1 MSATGLDAL
10 VGSEVTLHLRGGQ
23 QLRGLLRKANA
34 EALVLEGH
42 TLSVVRRDAVD
53 AWVTETT
60 AEARALLLDL
70 HDDDPDAPVPTRLQ
84 LKRRASVLSP
94 PVDVTWEAW
103 DNDAARVSL
112 GLLVDSL
119 SEALAYVRD
128 RYGSEA
134 LAPLRAIRV
143 HAPAPPDAN
152 RRNDT
157 FVIDADPTRGP
168 LGRPNKDALVHALE
182 RDL

>member
-10 VGSEVTLHLRGGQ
+10 VGSEITLHLRGGQ
-23 QLRGLLRKANA
+23 QLRGLLRKAGA

-42 TLSVVRRDAVD
+42 TLSVVRREAVD
-53 AWVTETT
+53 AWATEAT

-84 LKRRASVLSP
+84 LKRRASALSP
-94 PVDVTWEAW
+94 SVDVTWDAW

-112 GLLVDSL
+112 GLLLNSL

-128 RYGSEA
+128 TYGSEA
-134 LAPLRAIRV
+134 LAPLRAVRV
-143 HAPAPPDAN
+143 DAPAPPGASRSDG
-152 RRNDT
+152 T
-157 FVIDADPTRGP
+157 FVIGAKPTRGP

-182 RDL
+182 RVL